1 MRKRNGQASISTL
14 QPAPAPQLL
23 TIPQVAQRLSVG
35 RTKVYGLIKY
45 DGLPAVTVGSSMRI
59 AEPSLQK
66 WIQDH
71 ERVS

>member
-1 MRKRNGQASISTL
+1 MRPRKGNGAT
-14 QPAPAPQLL
+14 PAQSAAPIQLL
-23 TIPQVAQRLSVG
+23 TIPEVARRLSVG
-35 RTKVYGLIKY
+35 RTKVYGLIRN
-45 DGLPAVTVGSSMRI
+45 DGLPAVTVGSAMRI

>member
-1 MRKRNGQASISTL
+1 MRKRGQTST
-14 QPAPAPQLL
+14 PAQSVVPIQLL
-23 TIPQVAQRLSVG
+23 TIPEVARRLSVG
-35 RTKVYGLIKY
+35 RTKVYGLIRN
-45 DGLPAVTVGSSMRI
+45 DGLPAVTVGSAMRI

>member
-1 MRKRNGQASISTL
+1 MARPRKQ
-14 QPAPAPQLL
+14 QDMPAPIQLL
-23 TIPQVAQRLSVG
+23 TIPETAQRLRVG
-35 RTKVYGLIKY
+35 RCKVYRLIRTE
-45 DGLPAVTVGSSMRI
+45 GLPTVLVGSSMRI